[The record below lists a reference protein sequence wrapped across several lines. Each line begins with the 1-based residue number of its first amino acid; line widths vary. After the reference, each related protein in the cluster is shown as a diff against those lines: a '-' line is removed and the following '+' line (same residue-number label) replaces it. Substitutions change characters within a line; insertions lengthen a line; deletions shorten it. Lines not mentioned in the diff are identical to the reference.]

1 MNLMGFG
8 LAGLARQFLVYPAY
22 CIWPRSL
29 ATVALN
35 QSLHNGQ
42 WKCSSLNFGTID

>member
-8 LAGLARQFLVYPAY
+8 LAGLAKRFLVYPSF

-29 ATVALN
+29 VTVAIN
-35 QSLHNGQ
+35 QSLHDGIHPSEVTFA
-42 WKCSSLNFGTID
+42 KAI

>member
-8 LAGLARQFLVYPAY
+8 LAGLSRQFLVYPSY

-35 QSLHNGQ
+35 QSLHNGV
-42 WKCSSLNFGTID
+42 WKYSTFKLGTID